1 MRAARHREMAR
12 RSEMA
17 RDGEALRDGE
27 TLWLERAEM
36 ARRSGR
42 DGETLWRDP
51 PNEKSPGREKKK
63 SERKKG

>member
-1 MRAARHREMAR
+1 
-12 RSEMA
+12 MA